1 MNGKINNIGMNNM
14 MNNIG
19 MGFGINTPQNAEDE
33 NGWNLIFENQNDR
46 QTFNIKISEQKYI
59 KEAISLMLKILV
71 NKNQQNNIR

>member
-1 MNGKINNIGMNNM
+1 M

-46 QTFNIKISEQKYI
+46 RTFNIKISEQKYI
-59 KEAISLMLKILV
+59 KEVISLMLKILV
-71 NKNQQNNIR
+71 NKNQ

>member
-1 MNGKINNIGMNNM
+1 MGINNM
-14 MNNIG
+14 MNKIG
-19 MGFGINTPQNAEDE
+19 MGLGINTPQNAEDE

-71 NKNQQNNIR
+71 NKNQQNNIRKRKLF